1 MSRPSSLG
9 SSISDIRDAEP
20 AGTGASTPSSGHHH
34 QPTTPISAHPVA
46 AAAAALASGA
56 ITPNGDIDYKKV
68 KLQTSFS
75 SSFADVFIDPRWMRF
90 SYFLTLFL
98 DNFLNIFFFFRLKQL
113 WEESQVENERL
124 RDRLRVTHEDL
135 SKCKDQLDNA
145 FQVVYVAISTL
156 LRALP

>member
-1 MSRPSSLG
+1 MDALQLLSDFVSR
-9 SSISDIRDAEP
+9 
-20 AGTGASTPSSGHHH
+20 
-34 QPTTPISAHPVA
+34 Q
-46 AAAAALASGA
+46 
-56 ITPNGDIDYKKV
+56 
-68 KLQTSFS
+68 
-75 SSFADVFIDPRWMRF
+75 
-90 SYFLTLFL
+90 LFKYL
-98 DNFLNIFFFFRLKQL
+98 FFFRLKQL